1 MSTSKDIAVLETIK
15 PEPPLF
21 LLVPCGLNLNYFL
34 RIKTDA
40 SSLGISLEAT
50 IVITA
55 GQTFLAIFLTG
66 DWFILSILTY

>member
-1 MSTSKDIAVLETIK
+1 LWFKSKL
-15 PEPPLF
+15 LF
-21 LLVPCGLNLNYFL
+21 KDK
-34 RIKTDA
+34 KTDA